1 ALVFT
6 SLLPSGSQFQL
17 FGDQTVTPQ
26 SSGSV
31 LVAGDASVDLTA
43 LDGTD
48 APTEM
53 TVWQVAGNTRVD
65 LPAEHP
71 VVVKVFVVAG
81 NIVAPTGIGDD
92 RRSTSGPL
100 LARTV
105 NTQPNAA
112 NPSTVSIYLVA
123 GNVRVGDL
131 PEPRSTE
138 SARYSAEQRSRLEHQ
153 AQAELEDKLREL
165 HREVNDL
172 EQELAR

>member
-1 ALVFT
+1 LLAAGGAAFWAWNAGLSTSYVTTASLIAAVVTLAVSLIIAGVRGKHTGWVGFLAFVGAVALVFT

-43 LDGTD
+43 LDDTD

-71 VVVKVFVVAG
+71 VVVKVF
-81 NIVAPTGIGDD
+81 
-92 RRSTSGPL
+92 
-100 LARTV
+100 
-105 NTQPNAA
+105 
-112 NPSTVSIYLVA
+112 
-123 GNVRVGDL
+123 
-131 PEPRSTE
+131 
-138 SARYSAEQRSRLEHQ
+138 
-153 AQAELEDKLREL
+153 
-165 HREVNDL
+165 
-172 EQELAR
+172 